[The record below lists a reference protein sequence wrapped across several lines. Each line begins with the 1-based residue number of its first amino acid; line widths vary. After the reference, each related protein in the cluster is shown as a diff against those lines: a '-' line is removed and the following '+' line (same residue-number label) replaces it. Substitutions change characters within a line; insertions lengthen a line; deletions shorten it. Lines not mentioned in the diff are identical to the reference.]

1 MYRETEYERASNI
14 LESIWVGINWEK
26 VDKGRRRTIQGE
38 FEGQS
43 AIRARQ
49 TNSLTRFISVL
60 ANRFD
65 SQIKD
70 KEVLELLKMSK
81 GDEKITLDI
90 IRYETQIPVL
100 MMKIRRE
107 KAQDDYQK
115 WIDISPE
122 HKGKTFKQVKEESPQ
137 LFED

>member
-122 HKGKTFKQVKEESPQ
+122 HKGKTFKQVEEESPQ